1 MRRLLVL
8 LGVATLVTSAACG
21 SSSSKSAGPTTS
33 SGGTGNAAIVV
44 DIKGIAFHPNV
55 LTITK
60 GQTVEWHFDDDS
72 IAHDVTGPDFRTADM
87 SSGTFSH
94 TFSASGTVHYQCT
107 IHAGMTG
114 TVIVQ

>member
-1 MRRLLVL
+1 MRRVLVL
-8 LGVATLVTSAACG
+8 LGTAALVAGAACG
-21 SSSSKSAGPTTS
+21 SSSSKSATPTTAAA
-33 SGGTGNAAIVV
+33 GGSVPVVV

-55 LTITK
+55 LTIQK

-72 IAHDVTGPDFRTADM
+72 IAHDVTGPDFRSVDM
-87 SSGTFSH
+87 SGGTFSH
-94 TFSASGTVHYQCT
+94 TFTTSGTVHYQCT